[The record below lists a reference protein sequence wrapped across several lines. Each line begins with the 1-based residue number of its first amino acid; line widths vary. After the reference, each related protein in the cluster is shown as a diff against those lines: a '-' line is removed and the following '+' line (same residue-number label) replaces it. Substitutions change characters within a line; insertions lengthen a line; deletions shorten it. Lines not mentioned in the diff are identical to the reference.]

1 LTTVPDLSFRSVQM
15 LRDIERERLEIEGT
29 IGEMTLVDLLER
41 NAERFG
47 SLPAIRWSDGNGL
60 RTLSWAAYR
69 QKVKEVAAGLES
81 LGIEK
86 GDFVALMAGNR
97 PEHVMG
103 DLGAVFAGAVPVSM
117 YNTLASQQVRYIADH
132 CEAKVAILENEEYLD
147 RWRQIRA
154 DLPALRQI
162 IVMELPEDHGE
173 DGVISWDELV
183 ERGKSALED
192 DPSRVARSATGV
204 SKDDLATLIYTSG
217 TTGTPKAVMISQR
230 NVVWTLECIARSF
243 VDIPEHVRLI
253 SYLPLAH
260 IGERM
265 ASHYASL
272 WYAGSVRYVPDL
284 TQVAAAVG
292 QTKPEVF
299 FAVPRVWEKFHAGV
313 MARLKET
320 PNPRKRALA
329 LAAVEL
335 ATTAQRIEQAGGRP
349 GFMDR
354 IKLTLFDRLVFSK
367 IRDGLGVDE
376 LKLAISAAAPISADL
391 LMFFR
396 GIGVPVYEL
405 YGMTE
410 SSGPGTTNR
419 SGLDRIGTVGCAMPG
434 VEIATADDDEIL
446 IRGGLVTGG
455 YYKDQVGTAD
465 AFGDDGWL
473 RTGDLGRLDDD
484 GFLTIIGRKK
494 EIIITAGGKNVAP
507 AKLENLVNKHALI
520 SQACVVGDG
529 RRYLTLLVALDPD
542 MAPGW
547 AETQGIEYETF
558 ESFSQSAPVAEEI
571 QRIVESANGEV
582 ARVEQAR
589 KWAIVPDAWSPETGE
604 LTPSLKMKRR
614 VVLERYSVQI
624 ERLYA
629 D

>member
-1 LTTVPDLSFRSVQM
+1 M
-15 LRDIERERLEIEGT
+15 LRDVERERLEIEGAV
-29 IGEMTLVDLLER
+29 GDATLVGLLDR

-47 SLPAIRWSDGNGL
+47 SLPAIRWSDGDGL

-69 QKVKEVAAGLES
+69 QKVREVAAGLAS
-81 LGIEK
+81 LGVEK

-97 PEHVMG
+97 REHVIA
-103 DLGAVFAGAVPVSM
+103 DLGAICSGAVPVSF
-117 YNTLASQQVRYIADH
+117 YNTLAPQQLRYIADH
-132 CEAKVAILENEEYLD
+132 CAARVAVLENADYLD
-147 RWRQIRA
+147 RWNEIRA

-162 IVMELPEDHGE
+162 VVMDLPEDHGE
-173 DGVISWDELV
+173 EGVISWAQLV
-183 ERGKSALED
+183 DRGKSALED
-192 DPSRVARSATGV
+192 DPGLVDRSAGGV
-204 SKDDLATLIYTSG
+204 SQSDLATLIYTSG
-217 TTGTPKAVMISQR
+217 TTGTPKGVMVSHR
-230 NVVWTLECIARSF
+230 NVVWTLECIARTF
-243 VDIPEHVRLI
+243 TVIPEQPRLI

-272 WYAGSVRYVPDL
+272 WFVGSVRYVPEL
-284 TQVAAAVG
+284 SQVAAAVG
-292 QTKPEVF
+292 ETKPEVF

-313 MARLKET
+313 MGRLQET

-335 ATTAQRIEQAGGRP
+335 ATAAQRTEQAGGRP

-354 IKLTLFDRLVFSK
+354 LKLGLFDRLVFSK
-367 IRDGLGVDE
+367 IRHGLGVDE

-419 SGLDRIGTVGCAMPG
+419 PGLDRIGTVGCAMPG
-434 VEIATADDDEIL
+434 VEIDTADDGEIS

-455 YYKDQVGTAD
+455 YYKDQAGTSA

-507 AKLENLVNKHALI
+507 AKLENLINKHGLI
-520 SQACVVGDG
+520 SQSCVVGDG

-542 MAPGW
+542 AASAW
-547 AETQGIEYETF
+547 AESQGVDYEGF
-558 ESFSQSAPVAEEI
+558 ESFSQSVQVAEEV

-589 KWAIVPDAWSPETGE
+589 KWVVVPDAWSPETGE

-614 VVLERYSVQI
+614 VVLEQYSLQI
-624 ERLYA
+624 EQLYEE
-629 D
+629 

>member
-1 LTTVPDLSFRSVQM
+1 M
-15 LRDIERERLEIEGT
+15 LRDIEQERLEIGGA
-29 IGEMTLVDLLER
+29 IGDKTLVDLLDR

-47 SLPAIRWSDGNGL
+47 SLPAIRWSNGDSL

-69 QKVKEVAAGLES
+69 QRVREVAAGLKS
-81 LGIEK
+81 LGVEK

-97 PEHVMG
+97 PEHVMA
-103 DLGAVFAGAVPVSM
+103 DLGAVCSGGVPVSI
-117 YNTLASQQVRYIADH
+117 YNTLASEQIRYIADH
-132 CEAKVAILENEEYLD
+132 CAAKVAVLENDEYLS
-147 RWRQIRA
+147 RWREIRA

-162 IVMELPEDHGE
+162 IVMELPEDHDE
-173 DGVISWDELV
+173 DGVISWDRLV
-183 ERGKSALED
+183 EQGKSVLEK
-192 DPSRVARSATGV
+192 DPGLVDRSAGEV
-204 SKDDLATLIYTSG
+204 SQSDLATLIYTSG
-217 TTGTPKAVMISQR
+217 TTGTPKGVMVTHG
-230 NVVWTLECIARSF
+230 NVVWTLECIARTF
-243 VDIPEHVRLI
+243 TDIPENVRLI

-265 ASHYASL
+265 ASHYSSL
-272 WYAGSVRYVPDL
+272 WFVGSVRYVAEIS
-284 TQVAAAVG
+284 QVAAAVG
-292 QTKPEVF
+292 QTKPEVL

-313 MARLKET
+313 MARLQET

-335 ATTAQRIEQAGGRP
+335 AVTAQKMELAGERP
-349 GFMDR
+349 GLKDR
-354 IKLTLFDRLVFSK
+354 IKLKLFDRLVFSK
-367 IRDGLGVDE
+367 IRHGLGVEE
-376 LKLAISAAAPISADL
+376 LKLAISAAAPISAEL
-391 LMFFR
+391 LLFFR
-396 GIGVPVYEL
+396 GIGIPVYEL

-419 SGLDRIGTVGCAMPG
+419 PGFDRIGTVGCAMPG
-434 VEIATADDDEIL
+434 VEIATAEDDEIL

-455 YYKDQVGTAD
+455 YYKDQSGTAE
-465 AFGDDGWL
+465 AFGHDGWL
-473 RTGDLGRLDDD
+473 HTGDLGRLDDD

-507 AKLENLVNKHALI
+507 ANLENLVNQHALI

-547 AETQGIEYETF
+547 AESNGFSYEDLA
-558 ESFSQSAPVAEEI
+558 SFSRSAPVAEEVR
-571 QRIVESANGEV
+571 RIVESANGRL
-582 ARVEQAR
+582 ARVEQA
-589 KWAIVPDAWSPETGE
+589 KDWIIVPDAWSPETGE

-614 VVLERYSVQI
+614 VVLERYSVEI
-624 ERLYA
+624 EQLYN

>member
-1 LTTVPDLSFRSVQM
+1 M
-15 LRDIERERLEIEGT
+15 LRDVERERLEIEGT
-29 IGEMTLVDLLER
+29 IGDKTLIRLLDR

-69 QKVKEVAAGLES
+69 QKVREVAAGLAS
-81 LGIEK
+81 LGVGR
-86 GDFVALMAGNR
+86 GDFVALMAGNC
-97 PEHVMG
+97 PEHVIA
-103 DLGAVFAGAVPVSM
+103 DLGAVYSGAVPVSF
-117 YNTLASQQVRYIADH
+117 YNTLASQQVGYIADH
-132 CEAKVAILENEEYLD
+132 CSAKVAVLENEEYLE
-147 RWRQIRA
+147 RWNEIRG
-154 DLPALRQI
+154 DLAALRQI
-162 IVMELPEDHGE
+162 VVMELPEDHAE
-173 DGVISWDELV
+173 DGVISWDQLV
-183 ERGKSALED
+183 ERGKSALEA
-192 DPSRVARSATGV
+192 DPGLVDRSAGGV
-204 SKDDLATLIYTSG
+204 SQDDLATLIYTSG
-217 TTGTPKAVMISQR
+217 TTGTPKAVMISHR
-230 NVVWTLECIARSF
+230 NVAWTLECIARSF
-243 VDIPEHVRLI
+243 TEIPDNVRLI

-265 ASHYASL
+265 ASHYSSL
-272 WYAGSVRYVPDL
+272 WFVGSVRYVPEL
-284 TQVAAAVG
+284 SQVAAAVG
-292 QTKPEVF
+292 QTRPEVF

-313 MARLKET
+313 MARLRET

-335 ATTAQRIEQAGGRP
+335 ATTSQKMEQAGAHP
-349 GFMDR
+349 GLMDR
-354 IKLTLFDRLVFSK
+354 IKLKLFDRLVFSK
-367 IRDGLGVDE
+367 IRHGLGVDD
-376 LKLAISAAAPISADL
+376 LKLAISAAAPISPEL

-419 SGLDRIGTVGCAMPG
+419 PGLDRIGTVGCAMPG
-434 VEIATADDDEIL
+434 VEIATADDGEIL

-455 YYKDQVGTAD
+455 YYKDEAGTAA

-473 RTGDLGRLDDD
+473 HTGDLGRLDDD

-507 AKLENLVNKHALI
+507 AKLENLINKHALI
-520 SQACVVGDG
+520 SQACVIGDE
-529 RRYLTLLVALDPD
+529 RRYLTLLLALDPD

-547 AETQGIEYETF
+547 AESQGIDYGTF
-558 ESFSQSAPVAEEI
+558 ESFTQSAQVAEEV
-571 QRIVESANGEV
+571 QRIVEAANDQV

-589 KWAIVPDAWSPETGE
+589 KWVVVPDEWSPETGE

-624 ERLYA
+624 EELY
-629 D
+629 DD

>member
-1 LTTVPDLSFRSVQM
+1 M

-29 IGEMTLVDLLER
+29 IGAMTLVGLLER

-47 SLPAIRWSDGNGL
+47 SLPSIRWSDRNGL
-60 RTLSWAAYR
+60 QTLSWVAYR
-69 QKVKEVAAGLES
+69 QRVREVAAGLVS
-81 LGIEK
+81 LGIEH

-97 PEHVMG
+97 PEHVIA
-103 DLGAVFAGAVPVSM
+103 DLGTVYAGAVPVSF
-117 YNTLASQQVRYIADH
+117 YNTLAPQQVRYIADH
-132 CEAKVAILENEEYLD
+132 STARIAVLENVEYLD
-147 RWRQIRA
+147 RWNEIRA

-162 IVMELPEDHGE
+162 IVMDLPEDHQE
-173 DGVISWDELV
+173 DGVLSWDQLV
-183 ERGKSALED
+183 ERGKAALEE
-192 DPSRVARSATGV
+192 DPGLVERSVGAV
-204 SKDDLATLIYTSG
+204 SQSDLATLIYTSG
-217 TTGTPKAVMISQR
+217 TTGTPKGVMISHR
-230 NVVWTLECIARSF
+230 NVVWTLECIARTF

-272 WYAGSVRYVPDL
+272 WFVGSVRYVPDL
-284 TQVAAAVG
+284 SQVAEAVG
-292 QTKPEVF
+292 QTRPEVF

-313 MARLKET
+313 MARLRET

-335 ATTAQRIEQAGGRP
+335 ASSAQRVEQAGGRL
-349 GFMDR
+349 GLKDR
-354 IKLTLFDRLVFSK
+354 IKLSLFGHLVFSK
-367 IRDGLGVDE
+367 IRNGLGVDE

-396 GIGVPVYEL
+396 SIGVPVYEL

-410 SSGPGTTNR
+410 SSGPGTANR
-419 SGLDRIGTVGCAMPG
+419 PGLDRIGTVGCAMPG
-434 VEIATADDDEIL
+434 VEISTANDGEIL
-446 IRGGLVTGG
+446 IRGGLVTEG
-455 YYKDQVGTAD
+455 YYKDQAGTSEAYD
-465 AFGDDGWL
+465 EDGWL
-473 RTGDLGRLDDD
+473 HTGDLGRLDDG

-507 AKLENLVNKHALI
+507 SKFENLINKHALV

-542 MAPGW
+542 MAPAW
-547 AETQGIEYETF
+547 SESQGIEYESF
-558 ESFSQSAPVAEEI
+558 ESLSRSSRVAEEI
-571 QRIVESANGEV
+571 NRIVGSANGQV

-589 KWAIVPDAWSPETGE
+589 KWFIVPDAWSPETGE

-614 VVLERYSVQI
+614 VVLERYSVEI
-624 ERLYA
+624 EDLYQ